1 MQARP
6 NIFFHK
12 YHDIMLTGKMI
23 TSALKYSN
31 IGNTYS
37 KPKKETTDQIK
48 IISQKSSSVF
58 TPSERDGL
66 FWCFYV
72 IKNGFAAYEYPQT
85 TSFINEK
92 NIKIQLIENLRE
104 KKQLLKT
111 KKIKNIK
118 EDVEDDLANQQK
130 ISVKTF
136 IALCISENINVL
148 FIHKRKY
155 FEMICDENSRYHV
168 IHKYDNPE
176 KYCYEIDT
184 SNEEIEKYKKDFFEM
199 ESFEKPLKAISN
211 YKVIEL
217 LGFAKK
223 LGLEEKHENIHKKNK
238 KELYELLV
246 LELS

>member
-1 MQARP
+1 MQAHP

-12 YHDIMLTGKMI
+12 YHDIMLTGKMM
-23 TSALKYSN
+23 TNALKYSN
-31 IGNTYS
+31 FGNTYS
-37 KPKKETTDQIK
+37 KPKKETIN
-48 IISQKSSSVF
+48 SNKSVSPTASLF

-66 FWCFYV
+66 FWCFFV
-72 IKNGFAAYEYPQT
+72 IKNGFAAYEFPET

-92 NIKIQLIENLRE
+92 NIKIQLIEQLRE

-118 EDVEDDLANQQK
+118 EDVEDDRANQQK

-136 IALCISENINVL
+136 IALCISENINIL

-168 IHKYDNPE
+168 VHKHDNPE
-176 KYCYEIDT
+176 KYCYEIET
-184 SNEEIEKYKKDFFEM
+184 SPEQIEKYKKEFFEM

-211 YKVIEL
+211 YKVNEL